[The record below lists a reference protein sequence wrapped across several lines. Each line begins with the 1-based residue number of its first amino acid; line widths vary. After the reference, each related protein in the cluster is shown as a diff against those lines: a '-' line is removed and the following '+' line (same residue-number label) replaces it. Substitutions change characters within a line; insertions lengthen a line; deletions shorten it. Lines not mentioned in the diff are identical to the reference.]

1 MKRSAEHL
9 QVIVITGASDGIGAE
24 LAVQLAARHRASLA
38 LVLAARNEERL
49 QMVARTCKR
58 YGSVCLIVPTNVASE
73 SECKHLIRAT
83 VQQFGGIDILINNA
97 GRTAQSS
104 FTERRDLGWHQELMR
119 VNYWGSV
126 WCTHAALP
134 YLRESRGKILT
145 IGTHASLTGLAGAS
159 AYSASKAALSAFYQC
174 LRDELRGSGVAVLM
188 AYPHH
193 VATHLQEHGFL
204 STSIQGDALR
214 GSQMMPVS
222 ECAARILRG
231 MDKNQSRIMLRRTDR
246 LTHWLYLLAPRLAA
260 RLFKPAHQES
270 AHAGHQENS
279 LHPNH

>member
-174 LRDELRGSGVAVLM
+174 LRDELRGSACRSPDGVSAPCCDAFAGTRLPEYRHTGRCFTRITDDAGQRM
-188 AYPHH
+188 CC
-193 VATHLQEHGFL
+193 THFAWYG
-204 STSIQGDALR
+204 
-214 GSQMMPVS
+214 
-222 ECAARILRG
+222 
-231 MDKNQSRIMLRRTDR
+231 
-246 LTHWLYLLAPRLAA
+246 
-260 RLFKPAHQES
+260 
-270 AHAGHQENS
+270 
-279 LHPNH
+279 

>member
-1 MKRSAEHL
+1 MKRSAAHL

-24 LAVQLAARHRASLA
+24 LAVQLAARHRSSLA

-58 YGSVCLIVPTNVASE
+58 YGSACLIVRTNVASE
-73 SECKHLIRAT
+73 SECKHLIRSA
-83 VQQFGGIDILINNA
+83 VEQFGGIDILINNA
-97 GRTAQSS
+97 GRTAQAS

-134 YLRESRGKILT
+134 HLRESRGKILT
-145 IGTHASLTGLAGAS
+145 IGTHASLTGVAGAS

-188 AYPHH
+188 AYPHN
-193 VATHLQEHGFL
+193 VATHLQNHAFL
-204 STSIQGDALR
+204 STGVHAASGR
-214 GSQMMPVS
+214 GSRMMPVS
-222 ECAARILRG
+222 ECASRILHG

-246 LTHWLYLLAPRLAA
+246 LTHWLYLLAPRFAI
-260 RLFKPAHQES
+260 RLQHLWHREPENAAHQ
-270 AHAGHQENS
+270 GNS
-279 LHPNH
+279 LHPHH